1 MTNYFYNSLGV
12 LVKEESY
19 VEGEESNG
27 KSIIEYV
34 YSDKGFLIQ
43 EIRYNS
49 LDPTSKFY
57 ENKEYD
63 DKNQLIAEYNEFGNK
78 KEYTYN
84 KNSYLLEKEK
94 NSDESEVVY
103 GYDDNENLNSISIT
117 DENNVENKNEIVYKY
132 GVPVSYKCGDREYY
146 FTYDHKRRITGFESN
161 QFIGYSKNISDVVG
175 QNKTVTTIYKMRESY
190 KQDYFI
196 NEYFPDG
203 RIKEEKY
210 LYKDHYNYN
219 PVFDTKVAYT
229 YGTEDKINN
238 VTQIQDNYANITH
251 EFTYDGLDRVVKHKQ
266 NLIEQDIVYKDTG
279 EIASENFSYK
289 NSESDETRIGIYA
302 TSYSY
307 SDDSQKK
314 LKSISNLGTENYKY
328 DKLGRIIE
336 KSIPTNYSY
345 DIKEVYGYYKN
356 GDRTTN
362 IINSIKY
369 FNDRELVRRE
379 LYTYDKNGN
388 IISQNDNGSQVKS
401 YSYDKLGRLIKE
413 KNIDLNKEICYT
425 YDEQGNILSKTVNDE
440 ETIFS
445 YGKGSSNS
453 YETTSENLVR
463 VGNQSISYD
472 FIGNPTSYLGANL
485 TWTRLNLLNSYSK
498 NGVNANFVYDKDKL
512 LTKKTVGDVVTD
524 YIWFDGKLI
533 QEKTG
538 DETIKYYY
546 GADGIRGFS
555 HSTKGNFYYRKNV
568 LGDII
573 EIIDSFG
580 TVKGKYS
587 YTAFGECTKP
597 NKNNTKPW
605 SCVVF

>member
-1 MTNYFYNSLGV
+1 M
-12 LVKEESY
+12 
-19 VEGEESNG
+19 
-27 KSIIEYV
+27 
-34 YSDKGFLIQ
+34 
-43 EIRYNS
+43 
-49 LDPTSKFY
+49 
-57 ENKEYD
+57 
-63 DKNQLIAEYNEFGNK
+63 
-78 KEYTYN
+78 
-84 KNSYLLEKEK
+84 LEKEK

-117 DENNVENKNEIVYKY
+117 DENNVENKNEMVYKY
-132 GVPVSYKCGDREYY
+132 GLPVSYKCGDREYY
-146 FTYDHKRRITGFESN
+146 FTYDHKKRLTGFESN

-175 QNKTVTTIYKMRESY
+175 QNKTVTTVYKMRETY
-190 KQDYFI
+190 KQDYFV
-196 NEYFPDG
+196 NEYFSDG

-238 VTQIQDNYANITH
+238 ITQIQDNYANITQ

-279 EIASENFSYK
+279 ELASESFSYK

-356 GDRTTN
+356 GDRATN

-388 IISQNDNGSQVKS
+388 IISQNDNGRQVKA
-401 YSYDKLGRLIKE
+401 YTYDRVGRLIKE

-425 YDEQGNILSKTVNDE
+425 YDEQGNILAKTVNGE
-440 ETIFS
+440 ETKYSFKNITASTYFGIS
-445 YGKGSSNS
+445 YD
-453 YETTSENLVR
+453 NLAK

-472 FIGNPTSYLGANL
+472 YLGNPTSYLGASL

-498 NGVNANFVYDKDKL
+498 NGVTANFVYDKDKL

-524 YIWFDGKLI
+524 YVWFDGKLI

-538 DETIKYYY
+538 DETIKYFY
-546 GADGIRGFS
+546 GPDGIMGFL
-555 HSTKGNFYYRKNV
+555 HSEKGTFYYRKNV
-568 LGDII
+568 LGDIT

-587 YTAFGECTKP
+587 YTAFGECTL
-597 NKNNTKPW
+597 
-605 SCVVF
+605 